1 MSVRDGILAELKELG
16 LEDSGEGQS
25 ALVLAG
31 RLDSES
37 EEQAS
42 GLASV
47 ARELRLQMS
56 ELRARPK
63 SESKDP
69 LERLQGKRDERRS

>member
-31 RLDSES
+31 RLDSDAD
-37 EEQAS
+37 EQAS

-47 ARELRLQMS
+47 ARELRLQMT
-56 ELRARPK
+56 ELRGRPK
-63 SESKDP
+63 PEGKDP
-69 LERLQGKRDERRS
+69 LERLQGKLVDRRG